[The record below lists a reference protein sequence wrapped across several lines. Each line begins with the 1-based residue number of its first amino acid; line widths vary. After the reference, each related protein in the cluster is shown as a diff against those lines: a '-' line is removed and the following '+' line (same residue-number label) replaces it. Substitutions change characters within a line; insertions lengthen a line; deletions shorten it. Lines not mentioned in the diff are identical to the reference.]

1 MWSFFIVTI
10 QNKHQKRIGHIMLV
24 IGILFTFPYQ
34 HTLILSTVA
43 IIFAPE
49 KLSVNEYFAFLGESV
64 LIQITSIVPA
74 IILILLGIKLT
85 KNSKK

>member
-1 MWSFFIVTI
+1 MNFIK
-10 QNKHQKRIGHIMLV
+10 KHQKRIGHVMLT

-34 HTLILSTVA
+34 HTLIMSTFVV
-43 IIFAPE
+43 IFASE

-74 IILILLGIKLT
+74 IILIVLGIKLI
-85 KNSKK
+85 KKKRIQN

>member
-1 MWSFFIVTI
+1 
-10 QNKHQKRIGHIMLV
+10 MLV

-34 HTLILSTVA
+34 HTLIMSTFVV
-43 IIFAPE
+43 IFASE
-49 KLSVNEYFAFLGESV
+49 KLSVNEYFTFLGESV

-85 KNSKK
+85 KNPKK